1 MVFKNVWFPFHYVAD
16 IVKDSIQLALCI
28 MVVDGFENAFKN
40 WLSFSSVVSYE
51 IKTYPSFSFIFG
63 TNWMHTTIY
72 SSTHQVI
79 WCTLLSIV
87 IPILFAG
94 TMKIGKASARHIL
107 FDILTAIVQPIIL
120 HHQLTVAKVVRMKFL
135 RQKDLALSPNYHEV
149 CNIIKSKQE
158 ELSKQNRLQ
167 LSIET
172 IFQLTGNV
180 ILLFYAYSFTRT
192 SQGLAALFM
201 EDKIIFMGTSLSS
214 KFVLGLLMAMNLA
227 SFINVHING
236 IVQGY
241 SSNNKIAGKLMLLLS
256 ILCGSLVR
264 ILSITFY
271 FSPTLGLLNLL
282 HHYQGTNLIILIST
296 YILCYG

>member
-1 MVFKNVWFPFHYVAD
+1 MV
-16 IVKDSIQLALCI
+16 SISLCGGYCERQCTIGSLHNGSWWIWKCLQKLA
-28 MVVDGFENAFKN
+28 
-40 WLSFSSVVSYE
+40 
-51 IKTYPSFSFIFG
+51 FIFFCG
-63 TNWMHTTIY
+63 KLWNQNLPLFLIYFWDKLDTTIY
-72 SSTHQVI
+72 LSTHQVI
-79 WCTLLSIV
+79 WCTLLSIL

-94 TMKIGKASARHIL
+94 TMKIGKASARHII

-120 HHQLTVAKVVRMKFL
+120 HHQLTVAKVVRMKLL
-135 RQKDLALSPNYHEV
+135 RQKDLALSTNYHEI
-149 CNIIKSKQE
+149 CNRIKSKQE

-180 ILLFYAYSFTRT
+180 ILLFYAYSLTRT

-201 EDKIIFMGTSLSS
+201 EDKIIFMGISLSS

-282 HHYQGTNLIILIST
+282 HHYQGTNLMILIST
-296 YILCYG
+296 Y